1 MYVSCLD
8 NKLNMSDTCI
18 QYVILLGLI
27 NFRVSGI
34 NEVKI
39 TGAIDIFYFA
49 CLTKSSVDAPV
60 QLVTN
65 E

>member
-27 NFRVSGI
+27 NFRVSRI

-39 TGAIDIFYFA
+39 TGAIDTFYLA
-49 CLTKSSVDAPV
+49 CFTKLSVDSPA
-60 QLVTN
+60 
-65 E
+65 